1 MGKPFQSELNKIPDT
16 LVWALNEKIEG
27 IVSFIESSYDSPLY
41 IIGSGGSLTAAHL
54 VKLLHEELGSF
65 ARVITPYELLT
76 MDASL
81 RNSSILMITAG
92 GRNPDILFSFKHAAK
107 SEPKNLLA
115 VCMRPNSP
123 LKEIEKSYNFA
134 KVIDFHI
141 PSGKDG
147 FLATNSLVAFCML
160 FSRAYSE
167 VMQQNTTLDT
177 SITRDIEIF
186 PDNFFMN
193 HLKILSTFSV
203 LYGKW
208 SLPAAIDLESK
219 FTEAALGNVQIA
231 DFRNFAHGRHHWL
244 AERGEQSGIVAIYT
258 PDEEKIVNKTLDLIP
273 KEIPIFRITSD
284 YSGSKGAIQL
294 LIKNYYF
301 TNLVASCHGVDPG
314 CPTVPMFGRKIYRLN
329 VNPII
334 PKEKIPT
341 GMNHQEYVAI
351 KRKVD
356 FFTLKDQEILSL
368 WVKSYR
374 DFLKRIKL
382 CKFGSIILDYDG
394 TLSAKTDRELQLPP
408 AICSAL
414 TRLLENGV
422 IIGIATGRGK
432 SVRMEMQKAIPSEFW
447 NSVVI
452 GYYNGADIGDLSDD
466 ARPDL
471 RIKTDPIIL
480 KFEAA
485 LKQDPLLSKYSKWD
499 CRPKQISI
507 FLRRAHFRNTVKSTL
522 TDLLSQ
528 PEFASLKFFE
538 SSHSIDVVTDGVSKK
553 NLISFVRKKAES
565 IGRPKEIL
573 CIGDKGKIPGND
585 FELLQMPLS
594 LSVDEVSNCFE
605 NCWNIAPEGYR
616 GPQATQK
623 YLESIKTHANY
634 VKFNF
639 HVEGN
644 LDE

>member
-16 LVWALNEKIEG
+16 IVWALNEKIEE

-54 VKLLHEELGSF
+54 VKLLHEELGAF

-123 LKEIEKSYNFA
+123 LKEIENTYNFA

-167 VMQQNTTLDT
+167 VLQQNTTFDT
-177 SITRDIEIF
+177 GITRDIEIF
-186 PDNFFMN
+186 PDTSFMN
-193 HLKILSTFSV
+193 QLKVLSTFSV

-231 DFRNFAHGRHHWL
+231 DFRNFAHGRHYWL
-244 AERGEQSGIVAIYT
+244 AGKGEQSGIVAIYT
-258 PDEEKIVNKTLDLIP
+258 LDEEKIVNKTLDLIP
-273 KEIPIFRITSD
+273 KEIPVFRISSD
-284 YSGSKGAIQL
+284 FLGSKGAIQL

-301 TNLVASCHGVDPG
+301 TNLVAAYQGVDPG

-341 GMNHQEYVAI
+341 GISHQEYVSI

-356 FFTLKDQEILSL
+356 YITLKDQEILSI
-368 WVKSYR
+368 WVKAYR
-374 DFLKRIKL
+374 DFLKKIKL

-394 TLSAKTDRELQLPP
+394 TLSAKTDRELNLPT

-432 SVRMEMQKAIPSEFW
+432 SVREEMQKAIPREFW
-447 NSVVI
+447 NSIVI
-452 GYYNGADIGDLSDD
+452 GYYNGADISDLSDE
-466 ARPDL
+466 AHPDL
-471 RIKTDPIIL
+471 GIETDPILL
-480 KFEAA
+480 KLEAV
-485 LKQDPLLSKYSKWD
+485 LNQDPLLTKYSKWD
-499 CRPKQISI
+499 PRPHQISI
-507 FLRRAHFRNTVKSTL
+507 FLRKAHFRNTVKSKL
-522 TDLLSQ
+522 ADILSQ
-528 PEFASLKFFE
+528 NDFVSLKFFE
-538 SSHSIDVVTDGVSKK
+538 SSHSFDIVTDGVSKK
-553 NLISFVRKKAES
+553 NLFSFVENKAES
-565 IGRPKEIL
+565 KGRPKEIL

-585 FELLQMPLS
+585 FELLQSPLA
-594 LSVDEVSNCFE
+594 LSVDEVSHCFE
-605 NCWNIAPEGYR
+605 NCWNLAPEGYR
-616 GPQATQK
+616 GPQATLE
-623 YLESIKTHANY
+623 YLESIKTHDNY
-634 VKFNF
+634 MKFNF
-639 HVEGN
+639 HIEGN
-644 LDE
+644 INE